1 MDWKSALTP
10 LPLFAILRGI
20 RPENA
25 RKTIG
30 ALCEAGF
37 RAVEV
42 PLNSP
47 QPLKSIE
54 IAAREFADGLLV
66 GAGTVLRPDDVQG
79 VREAGG
85 QFVVSPNTDPTVIT
99 ATKSLGL
106 LSVPGV
112 NTPSEAFTALK
123 AGADILK
130 AFPAEALPPK
140 IIKAWR
146 AVLPEEIWLLPVGG
160 ITPEAMAPY
169 LAVGADGF
177 GLGSSLFRPEFTAVE
192 VSKHARLFVSAY
204 RSLMDHQSDAP

>member
-1 MDWKSALTP
+1 MSVVDWKSELTP
-10 LPLFAILRGI
+10 LPLIAILRGI
-20 RPENA
+20 RPENT
-25 RKTIG
+25 RNIIG
-30 ALCEAGF
+30 ALCDAGF

-54 IAAREFADGLLV
+54 IAAREFADSLLV
-66 GAGTVLRPDDVQG
+66 GAGTVLRPDDVHG

-99 ATKSLGL
+99 ATKSLEL
-106 LSVPGV
+106 VSVPGV
-112 NTPSEAFTALK
+112 CTPSEAFTALK

-146 AVLPEEIWLLPVGG
+146 AVLPEDTWVLPVGG
-160 ITPEAMAPY
+160 ITPDAMAPY
-169 LAVGADGF
+169 LDVGADGF
-177 GLGSSLFRPEFTAVE
+177 GLGSSLFRPDFSAVE
-192 VSKHARLFVSAY
+192 VSKRAKIFVSAY
-204 RSLMDHQSDAP
+204 QSQ